1 MKQYTKEAIREK
13 WPLRSESDL
22 ARYLVSLIQ
31 AKTKVDDQV
40 WRRVVQKLYP
50 QGNPEITDKLE
61 SILSQ
66 RRFNLSQEYTKTHF
80 QRKLSRDQIQTYQKK
95 IKEEARLYYTEV
107 QAVVQDYQIKSQEM
121 YLARL
126 NGIFAQ

>member
-1 MKQYTKEAIREK
+1 
-13 WPLRSESDL
+13 
-22 ARYLVSLIQ
+22 VSLIQ

-61 SILSQ
+61 SILNQ

-126 NGIFAQ
+126 NGIFAQQD